1 MATQARAAD
10 YNFET
15 PKPSLADERAP
26 SAQAQPV
33 RAPGRAVEQPAAL
46 EFLQLLGRAIQ
57 QYHTYPPTSPMCR
70 NAVEA
75 CQRSLV
81 ALRRDQILCRV
92 SPTDLIVDEI
102 PLGKGGIVEQE
113 LARRLHAA
121 AIAQVTIDQSV
132 SLREIAHFCNDLLAS
147 SSRTSDQPGLIEM
160 LTEHGVDQIALRSAY
175 QPEVL
180 QVRPPAAP
188 VAELIDYQRQ
198 KREQLFAT
206 GGHIDHLYPPD
217 KGWVRVDP
225 SAKFPTVSLTD
236 LAVLAGEPATLA
248 TMLVRLTDDD
258 EPAAAGDALSQ
269 KFSDVATLFSALD
282 PKIARVMFS
291 KLARAVLDLDT
302 ERRQALLRRTI
313 LPSLL
318 DGRID
323 GTVLRDFPDVDLAE
337 ALCLLLDLET
347 AAPELVTTALSR
359 LELGAEREAAVL
371 PLLERN
377 LQQRGL
383 DDGADIGL
391 DSHARRLV
399 RLDHDRT
406 RSFAEFAAY
415 DLALDDDAVRTL
427 GEIRDGILQT
437 DIIANQLDCLYR
449 LTRLEPNPDLV
460 QRFARRAQPLLDS
473 LERSGRW
480 EHVASWLSRYRRLG
494 EEVRE
499 TRPDV
504 TDVIAAQLGELCTAA
519 RARKVLELAEGDDR
533 GRVLAGQMIE
543 ALGPA
548 IGPALLTAMRQGH
561 TAQAG
566 GAPATETRAK
576 GPLSIVQVLCEHAT
590 LVAPALVTAL
600 GQGDVA
606 TDRIVVRVLG
616 LAGHGYEAA
625 LGQQLESG
633 DQQTVRD
640 ALRSLARIGTPQA
653 AAVVSKQVQ
662 NRRDWVAAAAEET
675 LWHFPAAEAQREVR
689 SLLASRDYILQHPAV
704 AARLLDR
711 VTQHGTQGLEP
722 VLRVAVSLQYRF
734 WNPPQMRL
742 GRKAKALMSR

>member
-1 MATQARAAD
+1 VATQARAAD

-15 PKPSLADERAP
+15 AKPSL
-26 SAQAQPV
+26 V
-33 RAPGRAVEQPAAL
+33 L
-46 EFLQLLGRAIQ
+46 EFLQLLGRAVQ

-75 CQRSLV
+75 CQRALV
-81 ALRRDQILCRV
+81 QLHRDQVVCRV
-92 SPTDLIVDEI
+92 SPTDLIVDEA
-102 PLGKGGIVEQE
+102 PLGKGGIVEHE
-113 LARRLHAA
+113 LARRLHSA
-121 AIAQVTIDQSV
+121 AIAQVAIDPSV
-132 SLREIAHFCNDLLAS
+132 SVRELAHFCNDLLACS
-147 SSRTSDQPGLIEM
+147 TRTDEHPSLIEM
-160 LTEHGVDQIALRSAY
+160 LTEHGVDQIVLRPAY

-180 QVRPPAAP
+180 QVKAPAAP
-188 VAELIDYQRQ
+188 VVEMIDYQRH
-198 KREQLFAT
+198 KREQLFAS

-225 SAKFPTVSLTD
+225 TAKFPTVALTD
-236 LAVLAGEPATLA
+236 LALLAGEPETLA

-258 EPAAAGDALSQ
+258 EPEGAGDALSQ
-269 KFSDVATLFSALD
+269 KFSDVTTLFSALE

-323 GTVLRDFPDVDLAE
+323 GTILRDFPDVDLAE

-359 LELGAEREAAVL
+359 LELGEEREAAVL
-371 PLLERN
+371 PLLEKN
-377 LQQRGL
+377 LQTRGQDRGVDL
-383 DDGADIGL
+383 GL

-399 RLDHDRT
+399 RIDHDRS
-406 RSFAEFAAY
+406 RNFAEFAAY

-427 GEIRDGILQT
+427 GDIREGIVQT
-437 DIIANQLDCLYR
+437 DVVVNQLDCLMR

-460 QRFARRAQPLLDS
+460 QRFGMRARPLLET
-473 LERSGRW
+473 LERNGRW
-480 EHVASWLSRYRRLG
+480 DQAAAWLAKYRQLG

-504 TDVIAAQLGELCTAA
+504 TDAIAAQLVELSTPA
-519 RARKVLELAEGDDR
+519 RARKVLELAEGDER
-533 GRVLAGQMIE
+533 ERTLAGRMIA

-548 IGPALLTAMRQGH
+548 VGPALLTAMRPH
-561 TAQAG
+561 AG
-566 GAPATETRAK
+566 SPNGSAKDARAK
-576 GPLSIVQVLCEHAT
+576 GIVQVLCDHAP
-590 LVAPALVTAL
+590 LVAPALATAL

-616 LAGHGYEAA
+616 LAGPGYETA
-625 LGQQLESG
+625 LGQQLAST
-633 DQQTVRD
+633 DQQTVRE

-653 AAVVSKQVQ
+653 AALVSEQVQ
-662 NRRDWVAAAAEET
+662 NRRDWVAAAAEEA
-675 LWHFPAAEAQREVR
+675 LWHFPVAEAQREVR
-689 SLLASRDYILQHPAV
+689 SLLAKRDYILQHPAV

-711 VTQHGTQGLEP
+711 VAQQGTQGLETA
-722 VLRVAVSLQYRF
+722 LRIAASLQYRF

-742 GRKAKALMSR
+742 GRKARALMNR

>member
-1 MATQARAAD
+1 VATQARAAD

-15 PKPSLADERAP
+15 SKPTLADERAP
-26 SAQAQPV
+26 SAQVQQPHRAPV
-33 RAPGRAVEQPAAL
+33 RSVEPSGAL
-46 EFLQLLGRAIQ
+46 EFLQLLGRAVQ

-75 CQRSLV
+75 CQRALV
-81 ALRRDQILCRV
+81 QLRRDQVLCRV
-92 SPTDLIVDEI
+92 SPTDLIVDEV
-102 PLGKGGIVEQE
+102 PLGKGGIVEHE

-121 AIAQVTIDQSV
+121 GIAQVTIDQSASV
-132 SLREIAHFCNDLLAS
+132 RELAHFCNDLLACS
-147 SSRTSDQPGLIEM
+147 TRTEEQLGLIEM
-160 LTEHGVDQIALRSAY
+160 LTEHGVDQIGLRAAY

-236 LAVLAGEPATLA
+236 LAVLAGEPAALA

-258 EPAAAGDALSQ
+258 EPAEAGDALSQ

-377 LQQRGL
+377 LQQRGR
-383 DDGADIGL
+383 DDGTDLGL

-399 RLDHDRT
+399 RIDHDRM
-406 RSFAEFAAY
+406 RNFAEFAAY

-427 GEIRDGILQT
+427 ADIRDGIVRT
-437 DIIANQLDCLYR
+437 DILLNQLDCLMR

-460 QRFARRAQPLLDS
+460 QRFAKRAQPLLDG
-473 LERSGRW
+473 LERGGRW
-480 EHVASWLSRYRRLG
+480 EPVATWLLRYRQLG

-504 TDVIAAQLGELCTAA
+504 TEVIAAQLAELCTAA
-519 RARKVLELAEGDDR
+519 RATKVLELAEGDDR
-533 GRVLAGQMIE
+533 GRTLAGQMIE

-548 IGPALLTAMRQGH
+548 VGPALLTAMRPSH
-561 TAQAG
+561 TGQAG
-566 GAPATETRAK
+566 SQPARDTRAK
-576 GPLSIVQVLCEHAT
+576 GIVQVLCEHAT
-590 LVAPALVTAL
+590 LVAPALATAL
-600 GQGDVA
+600 GQGDVS
-606 TDRIVVRVLG
+606 TDRIVARVLG
-616 LAGHGYEAA
+616 LAGHGYEMA
-625 LGQQLESG
+625 LAQQLKSS
-633 DQQTVRD
+633 DQQTVRE

-653 AAVVSKQVQ
+653 AVLVSEQVQ

-689 SLLASRDYILQHPAV
+689 SLLAKRDYIMQHPAV

-711 VTQHGTQGLEP
+711 AAQHGTEGLEA
-722 VLRVAVSLQYRF
+722 VLQVAASLQYRF

-742 GRKAKALMSR
+742 GRKARSLMNR

>member
-1 MATQARAAD
+1 VATQARAAD

-15 PKPSLADERAP
+15 SKPSL
-26 SAQAQPV
+26 
-33 RAPGRAVEQPAAL
+33 AL
-46 EFLQLLGRAIQ
+46 EFLQLLGRAVQ

-75 CQRSLV
+75 CQRGLV
-81 ALRRDQILCRV
+81 QLRRDQLLCRV
-92 SPTDLIVDEI
+92 SPTDLIVDEA
-102 PLGKGGIVEQE
+102 PLGRGSIVEHE

-121 AIAQVTIDQSV
+121 AIAQVAIDPSV
-132 SLREIAHFCNDLLAS
+132 SVRELAHFCNDLLACS
-147 SSRTSDQPGLIEM
+147 TRTDDQPGLIEM
-160 LTEHGVDQIALRSAY
+160 LTEHGVDQIVLRPAY

-180 QVRPPAAP
+180 QVKPPAAP
-188 VAELIDYQRQ
+188 VAEMIDYQRH
-198 KREQLFAT
+198 KREQLFAS

-225 SAKFPTVSLTD
+225 TAKFPSVALTD
-236 LAVLAGEPATLA
+236 LALLAGDPAALA
-248 TMLVRLTDDD
+248 TMLVQLTDDD

-269 KFSDVATLFSALD
+269 KFSDVATLFSALE
-282 PKIARVMFS
+282 PRIARVMFS

-323 GTVLRDFPDVDLAE
+323 GTILRDFPDVDLAE

-377 LQQRGL
+377 LQTRDLDRGVDL
-383 DDGADIGL
+383 GL

-399 RLDHDRT
+399 RIDHDRS

-415 DLALDDDAVRTL
+415 DLALDEDAVKTL
-427 GEIRDGILQT
+427 GEIRDGIVQT
-437 DIIANQLDCLYR
+437 DVVLNQLDCLMR

-460 QRFARRAQPLLDS
+460 QRFGKRARPLIET
-473 LERSGRW
+473 LERNGRW
-480 EHVASWLSRYRRLG
+480 GYAAAWLAKYRRLG
-494 EEVRE
+494 DEVGD

-504 TDVIAAQLGELCTAA
+504 TDAIAAQLAELCTAA
-519 RARKVLELAEGDDR
+519 RAQKVLELAEGDEQ
-533 GRVLAGQMIE
+533 GCALAGQMIK

-548 IGPALLTAMRQGH
+548 VGPALLTAMRP
-561 TAQAG
+561 AQP
-566 GAPATETRAK
+566 GAAIGAAKSARAK
-576 GPLSIVQVLCEHAT
+576 GIVQVLCDHAT
-590 LVAPALVTAL
+590 LVAPALATAL
-600 GQGDVA
+600 GQGDVS

-616 LAGHGYEAA
+616 LAGSGYEAA
-625 LGQQLESG
+625 LGQQLVST
-633 DQQTVRD
+633 DQQTVRE

-653 AAVVSKQVQ
+653 AALVSEQVQ

-689 SLLASRDYILQHPAV
+689 SLLAKRDYVLQHPDV

-711 VTQHGTQGLEP
+711 VAQHGTQGLEP
-722 VLRVAVSLQYRF
+722 ALQVAVSLRYRF
-734 WNPPQMRL
+734 WNPPQRRL
-742 GRKAKALMSR
+742 GRKARALMNR